1 MGLEWQLSTRFDFDS
16 LRRRSP
22 QDSIPPQLNAILQ
35 ELGTRKRI

>member
-1 MGLEWQLSTRFDFDS
+1 MAALYPIRFDS